1 VKKEDHFR
9 KANYYNYSKEEKM
22 TKVED
27 YDMPEELY
35 YHQEHMWAKVEGD
48 KVKVGLSDFSQKLA
62 GEISY
67 IEMPEEGVQVN
78 QDKVVGSYETGK
90 WLGKIYAPV
99 SGEVISINEDAEDDP
114 TLINKDPYG
123 AGWIFEMKMSDPA
136 QLANLMKGEK
146 AVEWLKG
153 EIIKHERRKNK

>member
-1 VKKEDHFR
+1 
-9 KANYYNYSKEEKM
+9 M

-48 KVKVGLSDFSQKLA
+48 KVRVGLNDFSQKLA

-67 IEMPEEGVQVN
+67 IEMPEEGGQVKQN
-78 QDKVVGSYETGK
+78 EVVGSYETGK

-99 SGEVISINEDAEDDP
+99 SGEVTRINEDAEDEP
-114 TLINKDPYG
+114 ALINKDPYG
-123 AGWIFEMKMSDPA
+123 AGWVFEMRMSDST
-136 QLANLMKGEK
+136 QLVNLMKGEK

-153 EIIKHERRKNK
+153 EIAKHAKEKK

>member
-1 VKKEDHFR
+1 
-9 KANYYNYSKEEKM
+9 M
-22 TKVED
+22 TKVEN

-35 YHQEHMWAKVEGD
+35 YHKEHMWAKVEGD

-67 IEMPEEGVQVN
+67 IEMPEEGDQVN

-99 SGEVISINEDAEDDP
+99 SGEVISINEDTEDDP

-123 AGWIFEMKMSDPA
+123 EGWIFEMKMSDSA

-153 EIIKHERRKNK
+153 EITKHEGGKNK

>member
-1 VKKEDHFR
+1 VKREDNFR
-9 KANYYNYSKEEKM
+9 KNNYYNKEKKM

-27 YDMPEELY
+27 YDLPEELY

-153 EIIKHERRKNK
+153 EIAKHERRKNK

>member
-1 VKKEDHFR
+1 
-9 KANYYNYSKEEKM
+9 M
-22 TKVED
+22 TKIEN
-27 YDMPEELY
+27 YDLPEELY

-78 QDKVVGSYETGK
+78 QGKVVGIYETGK

-123 AGWIFEMKMSDPA
+123 AGWIFEMKMSESA
-136 QLANLMKGEK
+136 ELANLMKGEK

-153 EIIKHERRKNK
+153 EITKHEKGKNK

>member
-1 VKKEDHFR
+1 
-9 KANYYNYSKEEKM
+9 M

-78 QDKVVGSYETGK
+78 QGKVVGIYETGK

-123 AGWIFEMKMSDPA
+123 AGWIFEMKMSDSA

-153 EIIKHERRKNK
+153 EIVKHAKEKK

>member
-1 VKKEDHFR
+1 M
-9 KANYYNYSKEEKM
+9 A
-22 TKVED
+22 KVEN

-35 YHQEHMWAKVEGD
+35 YHKEHTWVKVEGD
-48 KVKVGLSDFSQKLA
+48 IVKVGLYDFSQKLA

-67 IEMPEEGVQVN
+67 IEMPEEGDQVN
-78 QDKVVGSYETGK
+78 QDGVMGSFETGK
-90 WLGKIYAPV
+90 WLGKVYAPV

-123 AGWIFEMKMSDPA
+123 AGWVFEMKMSDSA
-136 QLANLMKGEK
+136 ELANLMKGEK

-153 EIIKHERRKNK
+153 EIAKHAKEKK

>member
-1 VKKEDHFR
+1 
-9 KANYYNYSKEEKM
+9 
-22 TKVED
+22 
-27 YDMPEELY
+27 
-35 YHQEHMWAKVEGD
+35 
-48 KVKVGLSDFSQKLA
+48 VGLSDFSQKLA

-67 IEMPEEGVQVN
+67 IEMPEEGDQVN

-123 AGWIFEMKMSDPA
+123 AGWIFEMKMSDSA
-136 QLANLMKGEK
+136 ELANLMKGEK

-153 EIIKHERRKNK
+153 EITKRERGKNK

>member
-1 VKKEDHFR
+1 
-9 KANYYNYSKEEKM
+9 M
-22 TKVED
+22 TKIEN
-27 YDMPEELY
+27 YDLPEELY

-78 QDKVVGSYETGK
+78 QGKVVGIYETGK

-123 AGWIFEMKMSDPA
+123 AGWIFEMKMSDSA

-153 EIIKHERRKNK
+153 EIIKHERGKNK

>member
-1 VKKEDHFR
+1 
-9 KANYYNYSKEEKM
+9 M
-22 TKVED
+22 TKIEN
-27 YDMPEELY
+27 YDLPEELY

-78 QDKVVGSYETGK
+78 QGKVVGIYETGK
-90 WLGKIYAPV
+90 WLGKIYAPI

-123 AGWIFEMKMSDPA
+123 AGWIFEMKLSDSA

-153 EIIKHERRKNK
+153 EIVKHAKEKK

>member
-1 VKKEDHFR
+1 
-9 KANYYNYSKEEKM
+9 M

-67 IEMPEEGVQVN
+67 IEMPEEGGQVN
-78 QDKVVGSYETGK
+78 QVKVVGRYETGK
-90 WLGKIYAPV
+90 WLGKIYAPL
-99 SGEVISINEDAEDDP
+99 SGEVISINEDAEEDP

-123 AGWIFEMKMSDPA
+123 GGWIFEMKMSDSTE
-136 QLANLMKGEK
+136 LANLMKGEK
-146 AVEWLKG
+146 AVEWLKE
-153 EIIKHERRKNK
+153 EIAKHAKEKK